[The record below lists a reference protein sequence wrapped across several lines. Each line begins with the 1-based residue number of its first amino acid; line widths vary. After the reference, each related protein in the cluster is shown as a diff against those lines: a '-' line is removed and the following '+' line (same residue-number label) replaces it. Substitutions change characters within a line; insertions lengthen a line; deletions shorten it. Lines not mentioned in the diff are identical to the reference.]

1 MLTLLLN
8 ELGIKTIITENVWED
23 RLKYVVELNRLGYTN
38 KIDGNTVCIIP
49 QKIEYKRVNKLNN
62 YDLRADAS
70 LLIAS
75 LLSRNYKKILWI

>member
-49 QKIEYKRVNKLNN
+49 QNRV
-62 YDLRADAS
+62 
-70 LLIAS
+70 
-75 LLSRNYKKILWI
+75 